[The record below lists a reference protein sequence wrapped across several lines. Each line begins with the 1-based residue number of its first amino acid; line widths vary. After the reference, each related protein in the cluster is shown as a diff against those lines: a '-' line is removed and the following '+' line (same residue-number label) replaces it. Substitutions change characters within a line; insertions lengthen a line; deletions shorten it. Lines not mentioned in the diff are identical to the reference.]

1 MKKVKSWVCL
11 ILTAAMLLVLPAC
24 GGNGETADSDSA
36 NSASGETYTWRIAH
50 NNAEDSQWQLNLLEL
65 SDLVKEASGGQLV
78 IELYPNPQLGD
89 DTAMCE
95 MIRNGNLDMMVTGGE
110 VPGRWYSPVNLM
122 AMPYLFKDLD
132 HLERCIYGEPGEIMA
147 KGLSQAGL
155 GVFDYWLRA
164 NRQILSKEPIETL
177 DDMQGLKIRVPET
190 DIWIK
195 SMESLGANPTPVAF
209 SESFTALQ
217 QGVVDAI
224 ENPLSAMYTMRFH
237 EVCPNLA
244 LTNHTV
250 CCATVLYNEDNYAK
264 LPKDLQTVL
273 RECMDQ
279 IREKNNEITRDEDA
293 YYIEKMKAEVPGLTV
308 TEPDYESFA
317 AVGRAVHEELVAS
330 VSGEELYD
338 AIQALA

>member
-1 MKKVKSWVCL
+1 MKKVKSLVCL

-24 GGNGETADSDSA
+24 GGNGETSDSDSA
-36 NSASGETYTWRIAH
+36 GGASGETYTWRIAH

-65 SDLVKEASGGQLV
+65 SDLVEEASGGQLV
-78 IELYPNPQLGD
+78 IELYPNSQLGD

-95 MIRNGNLDMMVTGGE
+95 MIRNGSLDMMVTSGE
-110 VPGRWYSPVNLM
+110 VPGRWYSPANLM

-147 KGLSQAGL
+147 NGLSEAGL

-195 SMESLGANPTPVAF
+195 SMEALGANPTPVAF

-264 LPKDLQTVL
+264 LPENLLTVL
-273 RECMDQ
+273 RES
-279 IREKNNEITRDEDA
+279 IA
-293 YYIEKMKAEVPGLTV
+293 
-308 TEPDYESFA
+308 
-317 AVGRAVHEELVAS
+317 
-330 VSGEELYD
+330 
-338 AIQALA
+338 